1 MGLLSGGSGLG
12 IGGNPLDW
20 NRGEWTAAAF
30 GGPQFAGAYQ
40 HLEDI
45 REGARAPEPIDP
57 RILESLSYLSLSAD
71 NEPIG
76 TAADRLDARMRAA
89 GANPAAA
96 ASAAARFR
104 NRGFLDVAPRSVDHM
119 GSLLRLAE
127 ESRRRRESIGPTP
140 TIHQSQLDN
149 FLLNMG

>member
-12 IGGNPLDW
+12 VGGNPFDW
-20 NRGEWTAAAF
+20 NRGEWTAGAF
-30 GGPQFAGAYQ
+30 GGPQFVGAYQ
-40 HLEDI
+40 HLEEI
-45 REGARAPEPIDP
+45 REGAKPPPPIDP
-57 RILESLSYLSLSAD
+57 RIEESLESLRLSAD
-71 NEPIG
+71 NTVLG
-76 TAADRLDARMRAA
+76 DAADRLDARMRAA

-104 NRGFLDVAPRSVDHM
+104 NRGFLDIAPRSVDHM

-140 TIHQSQLDN
+140 TVHQSQLDN
-149 FLLNMG
+149 FLANLG